1 MDKSYK
7 RMLSINLS
15 ALSKIVAASLI
26 HQLMRSNIM
35 SMRTILVPNP
45 KIYIIA
51 LISILGFTFKGNA
64 RTYYS
69 RTNGGSW
76 SVSSTWSTV
85 TYGNATNAGTYPQ
98 RGDIV
103 LIGNGYTIIMDT
115 NAVCSRLTIGQG
127 VSGELQISPLLA
139 WTMTIAGT
147 LTVNN
152 GGRFI
157 YSGNSS
163 RTHSLFVNGN
173 IVNNGTID
181 LYSDINDV
189 MNITFNSRINSIIS
203 GNGTFDL
210 NRVTLLKS
218 SLTSYTLDVQTNAF
232 ETGIKQLVITYG
244 TYIHN
249 NTGTYRVNLTGGN
262 FTLPVDG
269 VVRVPQGIMHLT
281 PRNQF
286 LFLEGTIDVTGGTL
300 RVGSTAG
307 TGGIAYRRNGVV
319 PPRMYVSAGT
329 LEVYGAIANRSGSST
344 DPFIVQISGGNVICQ
359 SGTTATNRSSFQIND
374 VVGSSFT
381 MSNGTITI
389 QRPNLSAGAL
399 SDFNVCGSVGTMA
412 VTAGTVEFG
421 NMSTSTGA
429 NFNFTPYPGVILPN
443 FKITGNPTRIARLYP
458 SAGSTSNF
466 ILLSL
471 YIDVNKTFD
480 INSISGASGST
491 RTMQLY
497 DNYDGI
503 NAFYNAGTFNARSS
517 TVLMQAIEGQW
528 LSGTSLTT
536 FYNLSIN
543 NPFGISLGAPQKV
556 SNLLSLTDGIVF
568 TTSTNLLTI
577 TSTGSSTIGS
587 SLSYVDGPI
596 ANEVSSLT
604 TQTLNIPVGKLG
616 AYRPILLAVRHTN
629 LTTVTYTSEAF
640 NLSAR
645 SLGYSLPSSIGWV
658 SDVRHYIIDRSPV
671 ANLMNARI
679 TLSYGADDFVND
691 YINLRVAQDNGA
703 SAWVDQGGVG
713 SANVSGSITS
723 ANFTSFNRRF
733 TLANSSGGS
742 NPLPVEFVG
751 FNAVAKNNNAKLT
764 WATASEKNADYF
776 EVQKSF
782 DGNEFI
788 PVGYVKATGNSTT
801 IKNYFF
807 DEPLSNHNITYYRIR
822 QVDFNGDFIYSN
834 IKSLKNSI
842 LKSLDI
848 FPNPTSASNFN
859 LEVPSDRSGDVK
871 LSIIDYSGKLILQ
884 KKIDK
889 VVEKLSGDQLN
900 LSQGIYLVS
909 MVDDIGNVWQ
919 NKLVIQ

>member
-1 MDKSYK
+1 
-7 RMLSINLS
+7 
-15 ALSKIVAASLI
+15 
-26 HQLMRSNIM
+26 
-35 SMRTILVPNP
+35 MRTILLPNT
-45 KIYIIA
+45 KIYVIA
-51 LISILGFTFKGNA
+51 LIAILGFTIQSNA

-69 RTNGGSW
+69 RTSGGLW
-76 SVSSTWSTV
+76 TVSSTWSTV

-103 LIGNGYTIIMDT
+103 FIGDGHTVIMNM
-115 NAVCSRLTIGQG
+115 NAVCSRLTVGQG
-127 VSGELQISPLLA
+127 VSGQLQISPLRP
-139 WTMTIAGT
+139 WTMTIAGS
-147 LTVNN
+147 LTVNT
-152 GGRFI
+152 GGRFV

-189 MNITFNSRINSIIS
+189 MNITFNSRANSIIS
-203 GNGTFDL
+203 GTGAFDL

-232 ETGIKQLVITYG
+232 ETGIQQLVITYG

-249 NTGTYRVNLTGGN
+249 NSGTYRVNLTGGN

-286 LFLEGTIDVTGGTL
+286 LFLEGAIDVTGGTL

-307 TGGIAYRRNGVV
+307 TGGIAYRRNGAV

-329 LEVYGAIANRSGSST
+329 LEVYGAIANRSGFST

-389 QRPNLSAGAL
+389 QRPNLSAGAV
-399 SDFNVCGSVGTMA
+399 SDFNVCGSAGTMA

-443 FKITGNPTRIARLYP
+443 FKITGNPIRTARLYP

-471 YIDVNKTFD
+471 YIDINKTFD

-543 NPFGISLGAPQKV
+543 NPFGISLGAPQRV

-577 TSTGSSTIGS
+577 SSTGSSTIGS

-629 LTTVTYTSEAF
+629 LTNVTYTSEAF

-691 YINLRVAQDNGA
+691 HTNLRVAQDNGA
-703 SAWVDQGGVG
+703 SAWVDEGGIG

-733 TLANSSGGS
+733 TLANSSGGI
-742 NPLPVEFVG
+742 NPLPVEFVA
-751 FNAVAKNNNAKLT
+751 FDVKAQNNNAKLT
-764 WATASEKNADYF
+764 WTTASEKNADFF
-776 EVQKSF
+776 EVQRSHN
-782 DGNEFI
+782 GLEFAPI
-788 PVGYVKATGNSTT
+788 GYVKASGNSNEL
-801 IKNYFF
+801 KHYFF
-807 DEPLSNHNITYYRIR
+807 NDPLTNQGIVYYRIR
-822 QVDFNGDFIYSN
+822 QVDFNGEFVFSET
-834 IKSLKNSI
+834 KSLKNSMV
-842 LKSLDI
+842 KSFDI
-848 FPNPTSASNFN
+848 FPNPASASNFK
-859 LEVPSDRSGDVK
+859 LEVPADRFGDVK
-871 LSIIDYSGKLILQ
+871 VSILDYSGRLIVE

-889 VVEKLSGDQLN
+889 VVEIIGSDQLN
-900 LSQGIYLVS
+900 LSQGIYLIC
-909 MVDDIGNVWQ
+909 MMDDGGNIWQ